1 MLRRVLF
8 RYKLLAL
15 TGVHDSAA
23 AGDGVLFARGPGIAP
38 GSDAGAVTVND
49 VTPTILTWL
58 GLPVGEDM
66 DGQPAGFLESP
77 RGARIAS
84 YDIEPVERITT
95 SSSGLED
102 QIVEELRGLGYL
114 EE

>member
-1 MLRRVLF
+1 MPSRVE
-8 RYKLLAL
+8 KNH
-15 TGVHDSAA
+15 TGVHDSPAA
-23 AGDGVLFARGPGIAP
+23 RDGVLFARGPGIAP

-66 DGQPAGFLESP
+66 DGQPAAFLESP
-77 RGARIAS
+77 RAARIATH
-84 YDIEPVERITT
+84 DIGPVERITA
-95 SSSGLED
+95 SSSGMEER
-102 QIVEELRGLGYL
+102 IVEELRGLGYL